1 MTPLLAVQLPLLPS
15 SKPGFLSSCVVVPGG
30 GGAAPSREYN
40 SRFGEPTPSVILF
53 GVALSRIAAQTVEG
67 EAVLLVS
74 RYSAASPV
82 ACCVAIKVPL
92 MGLGAVSLEDRAERT
107 VEPGARIWADE

>member
-40 SRFGEPTPSVILF
+40 SRFGEPTTSVILF

-67 EAVLLVS
+67 EAGLLVS
-74 RYSAASPV
+74 RYSPATPATCGL
-82 ACCVAIKVPL
+82 ALEGPL
-92 MGLGAVSLEDRAERT
+92 WGLVWWSL
-107 VEPGARIWADE
+107 V